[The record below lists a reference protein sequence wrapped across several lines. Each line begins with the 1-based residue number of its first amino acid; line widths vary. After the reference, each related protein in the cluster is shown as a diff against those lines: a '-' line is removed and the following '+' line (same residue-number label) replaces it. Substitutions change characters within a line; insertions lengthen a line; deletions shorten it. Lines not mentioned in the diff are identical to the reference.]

1 MRVSR
6 QYVVDLQSLHWTTA
20 NNWWEV
26 SLFGSCLPLSLTW
39 PLASGQWPV
48 SLWHIR
54 HINLLVGSGSCGIT
68 ETVYCNGIAKH
79 HRPLRLRSQPFYNT
93 PPCEASIPLSIGQY
107 LASPTHPFHPSASSE
122 RLPEKHSHCKEAI
135 ECQKYL
141 QSPFSSLRHCYL
153 SSYVNLYSKIQMVNA
168 SNVYTLSILNP
179 PTLVFCQEKRH
190 ITQDTQIKRE
200 RVAISPPKQWI
211 SPASRSTVA

>member
-1 MRVSR
+1 MAS
-6 QYVVDLQSLHWTTA
+6 
-20 NNWWEV
+20 
-26 SLFGSCLPLSLTW
+26 F
-39 PLASGQWPV
+39 PLAYSTYK
-48 SLWHIR
+48 SSCRIRKLWH
-54 HINLLVGSGSCGIT
+54 NGNSLLQW
-68 ETVYCNGIAKH
+68 Y
-79 HRPLRLRSQPFYNT
+79 SQT
-93 PPCEASIPLSIGQY
+93 PSALAPSFATLLQY

-200 RVAISPPKQWI
+200 RVAISPPKQ
-211 SPASRSTVA
+211 